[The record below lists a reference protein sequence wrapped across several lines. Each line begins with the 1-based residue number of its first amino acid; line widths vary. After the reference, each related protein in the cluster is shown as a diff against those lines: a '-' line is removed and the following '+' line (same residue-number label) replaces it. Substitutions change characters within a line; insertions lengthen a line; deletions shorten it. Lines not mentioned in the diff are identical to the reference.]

1 MHVRTHTYLPTDPP
15 THPPI
20 HPSIHLS
27 IYLSIYL
34 SFVYLSIYPS
44 IDPIDPSI
52 WIYLSYF
59 TLPVSF
65 PIPSSRSL
73 SYCIWSSIQYAVY
86 TSYLMVS
93 HPVASDLI
101 LCIFSYLTLS
111 YPTRSHHI
119 LYILS
124 DLAIIPHPVL
134 SYPIHLILSYLIW
147 PYPFW
152 QGPILSNFLYIF
164 ILSYLIYVPTYL
176 LIPFNYNHVSGPCL
190 GFFVLTCFCV
200 W

>member
-1 MHVRTHTYLPTDPP
+1 MRLCMYAHIRTYLPTLL
-15 THPPI
+15 PI

-27 IYLSIYL
+27 IYLLIYL
-34 SFVYLSIYPS
+34 SFVYLSIHRS
-44 IDPIDPSI
+44 NRSV
-52 WIYLSYF
+52 YLSYF
-59 TLPVSF
+59 TLSF
-65 PIPSSRSL
+65 PIPSPRSL
-73 SYCIWSSIQYAVY
+73 SYCIWSCSIQYTVY

-93 HPVASDLI
+93 HPVPSDLI

-124 DLAIIPHPVL
+124 DLAYHTL
-134 SYPIHLILSYLIW
+134 SRVILSYLIW

-152 QGPILSNFLYIF
+152 QGPILSHF
-164 ILSYLIYVPTYL
+164 IYLSYLIFFPTYF